1 MKPEFEEKK
10 KADKKKK
17 EGAAPKLT
25 SLLFY
30 SLTFIIRL

>member
-17 EGAAPKLT
+17 EAPKLT